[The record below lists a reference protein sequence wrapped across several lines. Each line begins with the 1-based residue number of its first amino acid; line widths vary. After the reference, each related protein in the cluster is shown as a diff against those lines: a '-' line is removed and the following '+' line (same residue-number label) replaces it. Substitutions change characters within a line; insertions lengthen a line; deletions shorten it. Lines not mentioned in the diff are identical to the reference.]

1 MPVEQIMATETSE
14 DKVEVPEDKVNLVA
28 KEIELTKLLA
38 SNDPKTRSDGIK
50 QIKQLLQ
57 KHSGDTTDAFQLN
70 DYLIIWRGL
79 FYFMW
84 MSDKPLPQESATEKI
99 SNLIHSCT
107 SYKGKIL
114 FLDAFFLTI
123 KDDWMS
129 ISQHRIDKFMMLVRR
144 CLRQLLFTFVNCD
157 WNLEYMNKFNE
168 VLYRAL
174 KSFTLSLRTH
184 LQEIFLEELAKVS
197 RGKVPSEALV
207 IILDSFLRYISELN
221 DFMLIREVT
230 QNVFRNLLS
239 QSPDLEML
247 EAKFEAWRKMGKPGK
262 SYNDLEL
269 VEGDIADDDSNE
281 VNDNPLDPR
290 AGNVSVEIPRI
301 KFNPKDVAK
310 ILNKYVTEVDCTRK
324 CLLEI
329 TKLIKWYNRLGDG
342 ILPYKP
348 KDLKLNSQVLKRKKK
363 KYLSKMVK
371 EGVKKLEMVDSK
383 IKKSG
388 REVSDHKSLKE
399 LNKMGE
405 IVVERGKIGKSVWKV
420 RKFDNVNALKENF
433 NLNGSWTVSEETKV
447 DDINTVCSN
456 DDEPPLLVPAGFNV
470 EVSETPEKTPT
481 KVQKKVSLTP
491 NFKSLTVDSSLKE
504 SNSNKR
510 KSKSPISRMNDGSNK
525 KIIQKQNS
533 PLIKTGTPIVLNAS
547 QNNSW
552 SVSADNEGSASKKV
566 KKSIE
571 SAKALQAVNAS
582 PLNDKSFTPDNG
594 IEEKNQI
601 DDLVI
606 SKLKRR
612 SNEININSSLNESWS
627 VCSDEKLKLSK
638 CKSPVS
644 NTANEPNKKTIQN
657 SNSPFDKICSPNI
670 VSTSNNN
677 SWSVSADNDGS
688 ASKKVK
694 NSNEPSKVEKR
705 ISLTSVSTPDKSS
718 KSPKSPKSPT
728 PEQRVLRRRTIIIP
742 KKKPD
747 GQNEGTPKRKV
758 KETSATKVSQK
769 RRKTIAGEEI
779 SMLKPEEISNK
790 ALEKVRSEVFED
802 SFGSPRKSS
811 RLSIKTDSAKKR
823 VEFQLKNNV
832 EQEFMEYRTSL
843 VTKPQNPHD
852 ASKQP
857 VQGVLKLTPDAN
869 RINPFYKFTKSSAKK
884 NSRKSII

>member
-1 MPVEQIMATETSE
+1 MATEAPKEIVEASE
-14 DKVEVPEDKVNLVA
+14 DKVDLVA

-50 QIKQLLQ
+50 QIKQLLL
-57 KHSGDTTDAFQLN
+57 KHSGDTSDAFQLN

-107 SYKGKIL
+107 SYEGKIL

-157 WNLEYMNKFNE
+157 WNIEYMNKFSE

-207 IILDSFLRYISELN
+207 IILDSFLHYISELN

-269 VEGDIADDDSNE
+269 VEGDIADDDQNE
-281 VNDNPLDPR
+281 VNDKPLDPR

-310 ILNKYVTEVDCTRK
+310 VLNRYVTEVDCTRK

-388 REVSDHKSLKE
+388 REVSDLKSLNE

-420 RKFDNVNALKENF
+420 RKFENVNTLKENF
-433 NLNGSWTVSEETKV
+433 NLNASWTVSEETKI
-447 DDINTVCSN
+447 DDTNTVCGT

-481 KVQKKVSLTP
+481 KIQKKVSLTP

-510 KSKSPISRMNDGSNK
+510 KSKSPISKNNEGSNK

-533 PLIKTGTPIVLNAS
+533 PFIKTGTPNLLNS
-547 QNNSW
+547 SLNNSW
-552 SVSADNEGSASKKV
+552 SVSADNGGSASKKV

-582 PLNDKSFTPDNG
+582 PVNDLTSDNG
-594 IEEKNQI
+594 VEEKNQTT

-612 SNEININSSLNESWS
+612 SNEINTNSSLNESWS

-638 CKSPVS
+638 SPVS
-644 NTANEPNKKTIQN
+644 KTVNEPNKKSIQK
-657 SNSPFDKICSPNI
+657 SNSPFVKISSPN
-670 VSTSNNN
+670 VANTSHNN
-677 SWSVSADNDGS
+677 SWSVSADSDGS

-694 NSNEPSKVEKR
+694 KSNEPGKEEKR

-758 KETSATKVSQK
+758 KEPSATKVSQK

-790 ALEKVRSEVFED
+790 ALEKVRSEAFED
-802 SFGSPRKSS
+802 GCSSPRKSS

-832 EQEFMEYRTSL
+832 EQEFMEYKTSL

-869 RINPFYKFTKSSAKK
+869 RINPFYKFSKTSAKK

>member
-1 MPVEQIMATETSE
+1 MATEAPEEIVGASE
-14 DKVEVPEDKVNLVA
+14 DKVDLVA

-50 QIKQLLQ
+50 QIKQLLL
-57 KHSGDTTDAFQLN
+57 KHSGDTSDAFQLN

-107 SYKGKIL
+107 SYQGKIL

-157 WNLEYMNKFNE
+157 WNLEYMNKFGE

-207 IILDSFLRYISELN
+207 IILDSFLHYISELN
-221 DFMLIREVT
+221 DFVLIKEVT

-281 VNDNPLDPR
+281 VNDKPLDPR

-310 ILNKYVTEVDCTRK
+310 VLNKYVTEVDCTRK

-383 IKKSG
+383 IKRSG
-388 REVSDHKSLKE
+388 CEISDHKSLKE

-420 RKFDNVNALKENF
+420 RKFENVNTLKENF
-433 NLNGSWTVSEETKV
+433 NLNASWTVSEETKI
-447 DDINTVCSN
+447 DDTNTVSGT

-470 EVSETPEKTPT
+470 EVSEAPEKTPT
-481 KVQKKVSLTP
+481 KIQKKVSLTP
-491 NFKSLTVDSSLKE
+491 NFKSLTVDSSLRE

-510 KSKSPISRMNDGSNK
+510 KSKSPISKINDGSNK

-533 PLIKTGTPIVLNAS
+533 PVIKTGTPNLLNAS
-547 QNNSW
+547 LNNSW

-571 SAKALQAVNAS
+571 SAKTLQAVND
-582 PLNDKSFTPDNG
+582 LTPDNG
-594 IEEKNQI
+594 VEEKNETT

-612 SNEININSSLNESWS
+612 SNEINTNSSLNESWS

-644 NTANEPNKKTIQN
+644 NTVNEPNEKSIQK
-657 SNSPFDKICSPNI
+657 SNSPSVKISSPN
-670 VSTSNNN
+670 VTNTGHNN
-677 SWSVSADNDGS
+677 SWSVSADSDGS

-694 NSNEPSKVEKR
+694 KSNELDKEEKR

-758 KETSATKVSQK
+758 KEPSATKVAQK

-790 ALEKVRSEVFED
+790 ALEKVRSEAFED
-802 SFGSPRKSS
+802 GCSSPRKSS

-832 EQEFMEYRTSL
+832 EQEFMEYKTSL

-869 RINPFYKFTKSSAKK
+869 RINPFYKFSKTSAKK

>member
-1 MPVEQIMATETSE
+1 
-14 DKVEVPEDKVNLVA
+14 
-28 KEIELTKLLA
+28 
-38 SNDPKTRSDGIK
+38 
-50 QIKQLLQ
+50 
-57 KHSGDTTDAFQLN
+57 
-70 DYLIIWRGL
+70 
-79 FYFMW
+79 
-84 MSDKPLPQESATEKI
+84 
-99 SNLIHSCT
+99 
-107 SYKGKIL
+107 
-114 FLDAFFLTI
+114 
-123 KDDWMS
+123 
-129 ISQHRIDKFMMLVRR
+129 
-144 CLRQLLFTFVNCD
+144 
-157 WNLEYMNKFNE
+157 
-168 VLYRAL
+168 
-174 KSFTLSLRTH
+174 
-184 LQEIFLEELAKVS
+184 
-197 RGKVPSEALV
+197 
-207 IILDSFLRYISELN
+207 
-221 DFMLIREVT
+221 
-230 QNVFRNLLS
+230 
-239 QSPDLEML
+239 
-247 EAKFEAWRKMGKPGK
+247 MGKPGK

-269 VEGDIADDDSNE
+269 VEGDIADDNSNE

-310 ILNKYVTEVDCTRK
+310 VLNKYVTEVDCTRK

-420 RKFDNVNALKENF
+420 RKFDNVNTLKENF

-447 DDINTVCSN
+447 DNNNTVGGN

-470 EVSETPEKTPT
+470 EVSETQDKTPT

-491 NFKSLTVDSSLKE
+491 NFKSLTVDSSLNE
-504 SNSNKR
+504 SNSKKR
-510 KSKSPISRMNDGSNK
+510 KSKSPISKTNDGSSN

-533 PLIKTGTPIVLNAS
+533 PFIKTGTPNALNES

-566 KKSIE
+566 KKSID
-571 SAKALQAVNAS
+571 SPKALQAVNES
-582 PLNDKSFTPDNG
+582 LKPNNG

-644 NTANEPNKKTIQN
+644 NTSNEPNKKSVQN
-657 SNSPFDKICSPNI
+657 SNSPSDKICSPKI
-670 VSTSNNN
+670 VNTSHNN
-677 SWSVSADNDGS
+677 SWSVSADNNGS

-694 NSNEPSKVEKR
+694 NNKEPGNVEKR
-705 ISLTSVSTPDKSS
+705 VSLTSVSTPDKSS

-747 GQNEGTPKRKV
+747 GQNEGTPKRKA
-758 KETSATKVSQK
+758 KETSATKLSQK

-779 SMLKPEEISNK
+779 SMLRPEEISNK
-790 ALEKVRSEVFED
+790 ALEKVVS
-802 SFGSPRKSS
+802 
-811 RLSIKTDSAKKR
+811 
-823 VEFQLKNNV
+823 
-832 EQEFMEYRTSL
+832 
-843 VTKPQNPHD
+843 
-852 ASKQP
+852 
-857 VQGVLKLTPDAN
+857 
-869 RINPFYKFTKSSAKK
+869 
-884 NSRKSII
+884 

>member
-1 MPVEQIMATETSE
+1 MATEAPE
-14 DKVEVPEDKVNLVA
+14 EKVDLVA

-50 QIKQLLQ
+50 QIKQLLL
-57 KHSGDTTDAFQLN
+57 KHSGDTSDAFQLN

-84 MSDKPLPQESATEKI
+84 MSDKPLPQENATEKI

-107 SYKGKIL
+107 SYQGKIL

-197 RGKVPSEALV
+197 NGKVPSEALI
-207 IILDSFLRYISELN
+207 IILDSFLHYISELN

-247 EAKFEAWRKMGKPGK
+247 EAKFEAWRKMGKPGN

-269 VEGDIADDDSNE
+269 VEGDIADDDYNE

-310 ILNKYVTEVDCTRK
+310 VLNKYVTEVDCTRK

-348 KDLKLNSQVLKRKKK
+348 KDLKLNSHVLKRKKK

-371 EGVKKLEMVDSK
+371 EGVKKLEMFDSK

-388 REVSDHKSLKE
+388 RDVSDHKSLKE
-399 LNKMGE
+399 LNKVGE
-405 IVVERGKIGKSVWKV
+405 IVMEYGKIGRSMWKV
-420 RKFDNVNALKENF
+420 
-433 NLNGSWTVSEETKV
+433 ET
-447 DDINTVCSN
+447 
-456 DDEPPLLVPAGFNV
+456 L
-470 EVSETPEKTPT
+470 EKTPII
-481 KVQKKVSLTP
+481 VQKEVSLTP

-510 KSKSPISRMNDGSNK
+510 KSKSPISKINDESNK
-525 KIIQKQNS
+525 NIQKQNS
-533 PLIKTGTPIVLNAS
+533 PFIKTGTPNLLNTS

-552 SVSADNEGSASKKV
+552 TVSADNEESVSKKV

-571 SAKALQAVNAS
+571 SAKALQALNAS
-582 PLNDKSFTPDNG
+582 PVNDLKPNN
-594 IEEKNQI
+594 EVEQKNQT

-612 SNEININSSLNESWS
+612 SDEIDTNSSLNESWS
-627 VCSDEKLKLSK
+627 VCNDEKLKLTKS
-638 CKSPVS
+638 KSPVS
-644 NTANEPNKKTIQN
+644 NTVNEPNKKSIQK
-657 SNSPFDKICSPNI
+657 SNSPLVKISSPN
-670 VSTSNNN
+670 VANTSHNN
-677 SWSVSADNDGS
+677 SWSVSADTDGS
-688 ASKKVK
+688 ASKKDK
-694 NSNEPSKVEKR
+694 KSNEPGKEEKR
-705 ISLTSVSTPDKSS
+705 VSLTSLTTPDKSS

-779 SMLKPEEISNK
+779 SLLKPEEISNK
-790 ALEKVRSEVFED
+790 ALEKVRSEAFED
-802 SFGSPRKSS
+802 GCSSPRKSS

-857 VQGVLKLTPDAN
+857 IQGVLKLTPDAN
-869 RINPFYKFTKSSAKK
+869 RINPFYKFAKTSAKK

>member
-1 MPVEQIMATETSE
+1 MATEASE
-14 DKVEVPEDKVNLVA
+14 DKVDLVA

-50 QIKQLLQ
+50 QIKQLLL
-57 KHSGDTTDAFQLN
+57 KHSGDTSDAFQLN

-84 MSDKPLPQESATEKI
+84 MSDKPLPQETATEKI

-107 SYKGKIL
+107 SYQGKIL

-157 WNLEYMNKFNE
+157 WNLEYMNKFSE

-197 RGKVPSEALV
+197 RGRVPSEALV
-207 IILDSFLRYISELN
+207 IILDSFLHYISELN

-269 VEGDIADDDSNE
+269 VEGDIADGDSNE
-281 VNDNPLDPR
+281 VNDSPLDPR

-329 TKLIKWYNRLGDG
+329 TKLVKWYNRLGDG

-388 REVSDHKSLKE
+388 REVNDLKSLKE

-405 IVVERGKIGKSVWKV
+405 IVVERGKIGKSMWKV

-433 NLNGSWTVSEETKV
+433 NLNGSWTVSDETKT
-447 DDINTVCSN
+447 DDSNTVSGN

-470 EVSETPEKTPT
+470 EVSETTEKTPT

-510 KSKSPISRMNDGSNK
+510 KSKSPISKINDGSSK
-525 KIIQKQNS
+525 KNILKQNS
-533 PLIKTGTPIVLNAS
+533 PLIGTPNALNAS

-552 SVSADNEGSASKKV
+552 SVSTDNEESVSKKV
-566 KKSIE
+566 KKCIE
-571 SAKALQAVNAS
+571 SAKASPAVNAS
-582 PLNDKSFTPDNG
+582 PLNDKSLAPDSG
-594 IEEKNQI
+594 IEEKNQT
-601 DDLVI
+601 DDLVM

-612 SNEININSSLNESWS
+612 SDEIKINSNLNESWS

-638 CKSPVS
+638 SKSLVS
-644 NTANEPNKKTIQN
+644 NIANEPNKKNIQKP
-657 SNSPFDKICSPNI
+657 NSPFDKISSPNI
-670 VSTSNNN
+670 VNT

-688 ASKKVK
+688 ASKKDK
-694 NSNEPSKVEKR
+694 SNETVQVEKR
-705 ISLTSVSTPDKSS
+705 VSLTSVSTPDKSS

-747 GQNEGTPKRKV
+747 GQNEGTPKRKA
-758 KETSATKVSQK
+758 KETSVTKASQK

-790 ALEKVRSEVFED
+790 ALEKVRSEAFED
-802 SFGSPRKSS
+802 GFGTPRKSS

-852 ASKQP
+852 ATKQP

-869 RINPFYKFTKSSAKK
+869 RINPFYKFTKTSAKK

>member
-1 MPVEQIMATETSE
+1 
-14 DKVEVPEDKVNLVA
+14 
-28 KEIELTKLLA
+28 
-38 SNDPKTRSDGIK
+38 
-50 QIKQLLQ
+50 
-57 KHSGDTTDAFQLN
+57 
-70 DYLIIWRGL
+70 
-79 FYFMW
+79 
-84 MSDKPLPQESATEKI
+84 
-99 SNLIHSCT
+99 
-107 SYKGKIL
+107 
-114 FLDAFFLTI
+114 
-123 KDDWMS
+123 
-129 ISQHRIDKFMMLVRR
+129 
-144 CLRQLLFTFVNCD
+144 
-157 WNLEYMNKFNE
+157 
-168 VLYRAL
+168 
-174 KSFTLSLRTH
+174 
-184 LQEIFLEELAKVS
+184 
-197 RGKVPSEALV
+197 
-207 IILDSFLRYISELN
+207 
-221 DFMLIREVT
+221 
-230 QNVFRNLLS
+230 
-239 QSPDLEML
+239 
-247 EAKFEAWRKMGKPGK
+247 MGKPGK

-281 VNDNPLDPR
+281 VNDKPLDPR

-310 ILNKYVTEVDCTRK
+310 VLNKYVTEVDCTRK

-405 IVVERGKIGKSVWKV
+405 IVVERGKIGKSTWKV
-420 RKFDNVNALKENF
+420 RKFENVNALKENF
-433 NLNGSWTVSEETKV
+433 NLNASWTVSEETKI
-447 DDINTVCSN
+447 DDTNTVCGTDN
-456 DDEPPLLVPAGFNV
+456 EPPLLVPAGFNV

-481 KVQKKVSLTP
+481 KVQKKASLTP
-491 NFKSLTVDSSLKE
+491 NFKALTVDSSLKE

-510 KSKSPISRMNDGSNK
+510 KSKSPISKINDGSNK

-533 PLIKTGTPIVLNAS
+533 PFVKTGTPNLLNTS
-547 QNNSW
+547 QNTSW
-552 SVSADNEGSASKKV
+552 SVSTDNGGSASKKV

-571 SAKALQAVNAS
+571 SAKELQAANAS
-582 PLNDKSFTPDNG
+582 PVNDLTPDNG
-594 IEEKNQI
+594 VEEKNQTT

-627 VCSDEKLKLSK
+627 VCSDEKLKLNKS
-638 CKSPVS
+638 KSPVS
-644 NTANEPNKKTIQN
+644 NTVNEPNKKSIRK
-657 SNSPFDKICSPNI
+657 SNSPFVKISSPN
-670 VSTSNNN
+670 VANTSHNN
-677 SWSVSADNDGS
+677 SWSVSADSDGS

-694 NSNEPSKVEKR
+694 KSNEPGKEEKR

-769 RRKTIAGEEI
+769 RRKTIAGEQI
-779 SMLKPEEISNK
+779 SLLKPEEISNK
-790 ALEKVRSEVFED
+790 ALEKVVS
-802 SFGSPRKSS
+802 
-811 RLSIKTDSAKKR
+811 
-823 VEFQLKNNV
+823 
-832 EQEFMEYRTSL
+832 
-843 VTKPQNPHD
+843 
-852 ASKQP
+852 
-857 VQGVLKLTPDAN
+857 
-869 RINPFYKFTKSSAKK
+869 
-884 NSRKSII
+884 